1 MAPTDAGECRPRYSG
16 EGSQIYECTK
26 IMTSGTFLT
35 IIIVVCAV
43 LAALWIAL
51 QVWREQMDMKQVM
64 AMVAT
69 QADGLATTVGG
80 WYGDD
85 SVQEYVATIDEPVS
99 DDTSSDEW
107 KELCSKTVPASSQMS
122 SAQVTW
128 KDDGESEQK
137 STIRAVV
144 VRDDEPLQTLDL
156 FGVAPAEEQTDER
169 QFELALAA
177 GDTVRFEY
185 KAGSGGSHTLAISAF
200 VAVFHSYDDV
210 ETGVEE
216 AEPQETPEPEPEP
229 ELEPVPLPK
238 P

>member
-1 MAPTDAGECRPRYSG
+1 
-16 EGSQIYECTK
+16 
-26 IMTSGTFLT
+26 MTSGTFLT
-35 IIIVVCAV
+35 IIVVVCAV

-64 AMVAT
+64 AMVAA
-69 QADGLATTVGG
+69 QADELATTVGG

-85 SVQEYVATIDEPVS
+85 GVQEYVATIDEAVS
-99 DDTSSDEW
+99 DDTSSDDW
-107 KELCSKTVPASSQMS
+107 KELCSKTLPASSQMS

-137 STIRAVV
+137 GTIRAVV

-156 FGVAPAEEQTDER
+156 FGVAPSEEHTDER
-169 QFELALAA
+169 QFELSLAA

-210 ETGVEE
+210 EAGVEE
-216 AEPQETPEPEPEP
+216 AQPQGLLEQEPEQEPEPEP
-229 ELEPVPLPK
+229 ELEAVPLPK